1 MAAQS
6 GNLEAARFFVMR
18 TPLLPFE
25 EWLSWSEG
33 LQGNPQADRVLL
45 WSRLRDVFDRPI
57 CRHAMFLAAPRVEA
71 ELARLKQTSEIPDD
85 KLLRT
90 LVRYFARMT
99 GRAMP
104 FGLFAGCSLG
114 RVGRELALR
123 LEGGSQYRCFTTLDV
138 GHLLGMTEPVRA
150 ASRATKTLCVR
161 ANPSLYRV
169 GDRLRFVE
177 ARTDEV
183 SFARSYHLSAVD
195 ATDVIETVVRLAAD
209 PIPLG
214 ALVERFCNLEADVGW
229 EEAFEFAV
237 LLLKEQVLIDN
248 LEPAVTGEEPL
259 RDVVARLAAVQDP
272 HAQQLHD
279 VLCDLERELRTLD
292 MNGLGTSPAQFRE
305 LLPRLSKPGTSSG
318 GDRIFQVDLF
328 KPAPQATISEEI
340 VRRICDA
347 ALLLSRLTPAP
358 RLDSLVHFRE
368 AFQQKFEGCEL
379 PLLEALDADLGVGFD
394 MDDAPDVDD
403 SPWLAGLPLRRGDS
417 ETISWGA
424 RETHLLRRLLETVD
438 ARAQVLELTAH
449 DIDAL
454 ALPGKSLP
462 PFFAAM
468 ATIAASSR
476 TAPPKEDTVI
486 LLHGVYG
493 ASGAELL
500 GRFCQGESD
509 LAAPVTNWLHREEKA
524 YEGALLAEIV
534 HLPQGRT
541 GNIVCRP
548 VLRSHEI
555 LCLAQSGAQVDRQ
568 IPLSDLAVRLEGERV
583 VLRSRSLD
591 RDIVPRM
598 TTAHYAEF
606 ADLVHYRFLWN
617 LHLQDSAGL
626 SWQWGPMSNAPFL
639 PRVTHRNVVF
649 RRATWRLLPADFAA
663 MSERKDA
670 ISLSVQR
677 LREARGL
684 PRHVLLLEGDMALP
698 LDLENVLCA
707 EVLAVEARRGPVTLV
722 EQFPAAD
729 QLCASGPEGHFIH
742 EIILPVRRTV
752 DLDSTSGH
760 VPQRSS
766 NRHFGRSPAHP
777 PAESWLTAA
786 IYGSKATLDRF
797 LLSTISPLV
806 ERLRSTRAIDRW
818 FFIRYWDPAAHLRV
832 RFHGTPERLR
842 NEAWP
847 ALQQELT
854 ARIASG
860 EIHAVRLDTYF
871 PELNRYGGPQAISAA
886 ECFFEADS
894 DMAVALLALQ
904 DDRLADL
911 REHAAVLAAD
921 ALMRDFELDEGA
933 REILAAQL
941 GAALMAEGMFAPD
954 IDKALSDRFRALRGG
969 LDAVLTDPLEQKS
982 GWEPAAWKIIARRSA
997 VAIQYRD
1004 TCRRLE
1010 REGALTTT
1018 FPDILGS
1025 LIHMQVNR
1033 LMRGAPRAVELV
1045 IYDVL
1050 RRHYRSNRARKGG
1063 IGRSD
1068 HPQSGL

>member
-33 LQGNPQADRVLL
+33 LQGEPQADRALL

-71 ELARLKQTSEIPDD
+71 ELARLKQTGKIPDD

-99 GRAMP
+99 GRATP

-114 RVGRELALR
+114 RVGPALALR
-123 LEGGSQYRCFTTLDV
+123 LEGSSQYRCFTTLDV

-150 ASRATKTLCVR
+150 ASRAAKTLCVR

-195 ATDVIETVVRLAAD
+195 ATDVVETVVRLAAD

-214 ALVERFCNLEADVGW
+214 VLVERFCNEADVGW

-237 LLLKEQVLIDN
+237 LLLNEQVLIDN

-259 RDVVARLAAVQDP
+259 RDVVARLATVQDRQ
-272 HAQQLHD
+272 AQQLRD
-279 VLCDLERELRTLD
+279 VLSDVERELRMLD
-292 MNGLGTSPAQFRE
+292 KNGLGTSPAQFRE

-318 GDRIFQVDLF
+318 GDRIFQADLF
-328 KPAPQATISEEI
+328 KPAPQATISDDI
-340 VRRICDA
+340 FRRVCDA

-358 RLDSLVHFRE
+358 RLDSLARFRE
-368 AFQQKFEGCEL
+368 AFQRKFEGCEL
-379 PLLEALDADLGVGFD
+379 PLLEALDADLGVGFEV
-394 MDDAPDVDD
+394 DDAPDEDD
-403 SPWLAGLPLRRGDS
+403 SPWLAGLPLRREDS
-417 ETISWGA
+417 EMISWGP
-424 RETHLLRRLLETVD
+424 RETHLLRRVLETVD

-454 ALPGKSLP
+454 ALHGKSLP
-462 PFFAAM
+462 RFFAAM

-486 LLHGVYG
+486 LLHGAYG

-500 GRFCQGESD
+500 GRFCQGDRD
-509 LAAPVTNWLHREEKA
+509 LAAAVSNWLHREEKV

-555 LCLAQSGAQVDRQ
+555 LCLAQSGAPIDRQ
-568 IPLSDLAVRLEGERV
+568 IPLSDLTVRLAGQRV

-598 TTAHYAEF
+598 TTAHYGNF

-639 PRVTHRNVVF
+639 PRVTYRNIVF
-649 RRATWRLLPADFAA
+649 CRATWRLLPADFAA
-663 MSERKDA
+663 MSARTET
-670 ISLSVQR
+670 ISASMQR

-707 EVLAVEARRGPVTLV
+707 DVLAVEARRGPVTLV

-729 QLCASGPEGHFIH
+729 QLCASGPEGHFVH
-742 EIILPVRRTV
+742 EIILPVHRTV
-752 DLDSTSGH
+752 DLESTSGRM
-760 VPQRSS
+760 PQRSS
-766 NRHFGRSPAHP
+766 NRHVGRSPAHP

-797 LLSTISPLV
+797 LLSAIPPLV

-832 RFHGTPERLR
+832 RFQGTPERLR
-842 NEAWP
+842 NEAWT

-871 PELNRYGGPQAISAA
+871 PELNRYGGPQAISVA

-894 DMAVALLALQ
+894 DMAVALLTLQ

-921 ALMRDFELDEGA
+921 ALMRDFELDEEA
-933 REILAAQL
+933 REMLAAQV

-954 IDKALSDRFRALRGG
+954 IDKALSERFRALRGG
-969 LDAVLTDPLEQKS
+969 LDALLTDPLEQNS
-982 GWEPAAWKIIARRSA
+982 GWGSAARKIIARRSA

-1018 FPDILGS
+1018 LSDILGS

-1050 RRHYRSNRARKGG
+1050 RRHYRSNRARKGP

-1068 HPQSGL
+1068 HRQSGP